1 MPNAY
6 VVMANGADER
16 LESESGLDMDQ
27 NDSLDI
33 YPNAEVRIV
42 REQYSILHV
51 KRLCES
57 RKELVID
64 PDFQRNA
71 VWESRQKMELVES
84 VLMGIPIPVMY
95 LFEMRDGTKQVVDG
109 RQRITALLDFLNN
122 KFALKELNILR
133 KLNGK
138 FFKDLDLKLQGIFED
153 YQLFFYI
160 IQPPT
165 PERVK
170 YDIFDRVNRG
180 GTNLNSQE
188 MRNALY
194 RGMATDLIKEIAESK
209 AFKKVTGHGISPKR
223 MKDRYVALRAV
234 AFYFYERQILIDP
247 DTKQPLVY
255 KSDIDDYLAKTMI
268 FLNKYLDKEKK
279 ETLVRLFEKA
289 YERIFDLLG
298 EDAFRFES
306 TGSKRRPINMPL
318 MESLTLLFLLNED
331 LEKREF
337 IKERIHAVKRELD
350 ESGFCKGSVD
360 SSRSWEARLQILT
373 KLL

>member
-1 MPNAY
+1 MR
-6 VVMANGADER
+6 DER
-16 LESESGLDMDQ
+16 VSAEINLLFLRYNQIHCSYDQ

>member
-1 MPNAY
+1 
-6 VVMANGADER
+6 MANGADER

-33 YPNAEVRIV
+33 YSNAEVRIV

-209 AFKKVTGHGISPKR
+209 AFKRVTGHGISPKR

>member
-1 MPNAY
+1 
-6 VVMANGADER
+6 MANGADER

-234 AFYFYERQILIDP
+234 ALYFMSG
-247 DTKQPLVY
+247 
-255 KSDIDDYLAKTMI
+255 KS
-268 FLNKYLDKEKK
+268 
-279 ETLVRLFEKA
+279 
-289 YERIFDLLG
+289 
-298 EDAFRFES
+298 
-306 TGSKRRPINMPL
+306 
-318 MESLTLLFLLNED
+318 
-331 LEKREF
+331 
-337 IKERIHAVKRELD
+337 
-350 ESGFCKGSVD
+350 
-360 SSRSWEARLQILT
+360 
-373 KLL
+373 